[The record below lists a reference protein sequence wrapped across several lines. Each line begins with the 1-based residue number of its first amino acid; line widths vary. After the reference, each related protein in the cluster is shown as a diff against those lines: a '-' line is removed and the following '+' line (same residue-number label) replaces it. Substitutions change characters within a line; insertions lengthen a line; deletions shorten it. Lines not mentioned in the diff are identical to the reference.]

1 MLSRSSLPAPERKL
15 YSALKELLDQP
26 GLLRGN
32 LVVMR
37 RKCGKA
43 ACRCAQDPDQRHVSL
58 YLSLSH
64 EGKRRMVYIPADW
77 EERVREWVDRYA
89 QVRDALGKLSQAC
102 LKRLESRE
110 E

>member
-1 MLSRSSLPAPERKL
+1 MLSRSSLPAPERRL
-15 YSALKELLDQP
+15 YSALKALLDQP

-43 ACRCAQDPDQRHVSL
+43 GCRCAQDPGQRHASL
-58 YLSLSH
+58 YLSMSH
-64 EGKRRMVYIPADW
+64 EGKRRMVYVPAAW
-77 EERVREWVDRYA
+77 EDRIREWVGRYA

-102 LKRLESRE
+102 LKRLEKRE
-110 E
+110 D

>member
-1 MLSRSSLPAPERKL
+1 MLPRPSLSAQERKL
-15 YSALKELLDQP
+15 YSALRSLLGHP

-43 ACRCAQDPDQRHVSL
+43 SCHCAQDPDQRHASL
-58 YLSLSH
+58 YLSVSH
-64 EGKRRMVYIPADW
+64 EGKRRMVYIPSSW

-89 QVRDALGKLSQAC
+89 QIRDALGELSQAC
-102 LKRLESRE
+102 LQRLESRE

>member
-1 MLSRSSLPAPERKL
+1 MLSRPSLSAQERKL
-15 YSALKELLDQP
+15 YSALRVLLGHP

-43 ACRCAQDPDQRHVSL
+43 SCRCAQDPDQRHASL
-58 YLSLSH
+58 YLSMSH
-64 EGKRRMVYIPADW
+64 EGKRRMVYIPAPW
-77 EERVREWVDRYA
+77 EERVREWVGRYA
-89 QVRDALGKLSQAC
+89 QVRDVLGELSQAC

-110 E
+110 D

>member
-1 MLSRSSLPAPERKL
+1 MLSRSSLPAQERRL
-15 YSALKELLDQP
+15 SSALKGLLDQP

-43 ACRCAQDPDQRHVSL
+43 ACRCAQDADQRHASL
-58 YLSLSH
+58 YLSMSH

-77 EERVREWVDRYA
+77 EDRVRQWVGRYD
-89 QVRDALGKLSQAC
+89 QVHDALGKLSQAC
-102 LKRLESRE
+102 LKRLERRE